1 MVKSKGS
8 QRRFPIPCH
17 CRSWYPGRKLK
28 WERAITSQI
37 LPRHRPNTVTRKY
50 NLASVENYW
59 AYCSTLGT
67 LDVLNDV
74 MKSRL
79 TIGSLECVCNNGCC
93 TISIFV
99 ISQRRDGENC
109 RCSIVWVRL
118 HLSRFFLCV
127 RRRVVGASSAAQGHK
142 TLEHTTAEGLL
153 LLTTLGSFHLRLPSS
168 MERALLDKCLN

>member
-1 MVKSKGS
+1 MVPRPKAEVRESNNKSNT
-8 QRRFPIPCH
+8 I
-17 CRSWYPGRKLK
+17 
-28 WERAITSQI
+28 
-37 LPRHRPNTVTRKY
+37 PRHRPNTVTRKY

-59 AYCSTLGT
+59 AVVYYSWD

-127 RRRVVGASSAAQGHK
+127 RRRVVVGASSAAQGHK

-153 LLTTLGSFHLRLPSS
+153 LLTTLGSFHLRLPSFS
-168 MERALLDKCLN
+168 VESFIR